1 MKSHVWILDHGVF
14 NTKNYLSNN
23 VKISNFA
30 FKLLRDFIKISIFI
44 FKGLFIK
51 RKFFLQ
57 KYFCFG
63 KTYFLPKKLKIFIL
77 MAFLVKQNQ
86 KVELLHSLSKTNKR
100 GSIGL
105 NQLVGFNEKFK
116 MFFFKVYLF

>member
-1 MKSHVWILDHGVF
+1 MKSHVWIFRPWGGL

-51 RKFFLQ
+51 RKKNFFTKIFL
-57 KYFCFG
+57 FR

-86 KVELLHSLSKTNKR
+86 KVELL
-100 GSIGL
+100 
-105 NQLVGFNEKFK
+105 LVYQKQIREAQ
-116 MFFFKVYLF
+116 